1 MSKTQEQINPSLGD
15 SEKPESGGSQLLDRP
30 FILGR
35 CLLEPGGV
43 VLALMYQELG
53 S

>member
-30 FILGR
+30 FFLS
-35 CLLEPGGV
+35 EPGEV